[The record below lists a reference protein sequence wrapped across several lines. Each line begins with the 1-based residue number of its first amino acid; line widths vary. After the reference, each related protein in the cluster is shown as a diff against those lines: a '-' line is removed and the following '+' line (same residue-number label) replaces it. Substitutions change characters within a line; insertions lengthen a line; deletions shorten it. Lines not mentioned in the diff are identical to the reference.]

1 MSTVYIYFWKHII
14 LCSGELSQNILHLQV
29 PNLQSVKEVKSV
41 TSTTTTVVSF
51 MMSFLGTNTNLLADV
66 PRRQG
71 RTTAKS
77 SSIISRAPPTS
88 PDTTA
93 AGTLVE

>member
-1 MSTVYIYFWKHII
+1 MLYHSPHAVSLDSI
-14 LCSGELSQNILHLQV
+14 GEIEPIV
-29 PNLQSVKEVKSV
+29 M
-41 TSTTTTVVSF
+41 SF
-51 MMSFLGTNTNLLADV
+51 MMSFIGANTNLLADV

-77 SSIISRAPPTS
+77 SSIISRAPPTG
-88 PDTTA
+88 PDATA